1 MTVPQ
6 ALWEE
11 YKDEILDLYF
21 RRNTTISE
29 VIRIMKRKGL
39 NATYVFLSIRLYII
53 YTNNYV
59 ENHHIIDSLKSG
71 RISLLRSPIIS
82 TTLRSLP

>member
-11 YKDEILDLYF
+11 HKDEILDLYF

-39 NATYVFLSIRLYII
+39 NATYVFFSILVYII
-53 YTNNYV
+53 SYIL
-59 ENHHIIDSLKSG
+59 IIM
-71 RISLLRSPIIS
+71 
-82 TTLRSLP
+82 